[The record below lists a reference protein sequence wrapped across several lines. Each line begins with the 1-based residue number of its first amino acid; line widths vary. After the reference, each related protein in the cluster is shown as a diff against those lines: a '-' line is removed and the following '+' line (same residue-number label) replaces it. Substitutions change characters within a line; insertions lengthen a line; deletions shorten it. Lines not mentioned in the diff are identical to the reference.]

1 MENWKL
7 YVGSDGNEK
16 METEKEIDEQSVL
29 TVNRLQSDNI
39 KLGEWRMKLLNTEV
53 GEKLNLINLIIANLG
68 R

>member
-1 MENWKL
+1 M
-7 YVGSDGNEK
+7 YVGSDENEK

>member
-1 MENWKL
+1 M
-7 YVGSDGNEK
+7 YVGPDENEK

>member
-1 MENWKL
+1 M
-7 YVGSDGNEK
+7 YVGSDENEK
-16 METEKEIDEQSVL
+16 METKKEIDEQSVL

-53 GEKLNLINLIIANLG
+53 GEKLNLIIANLG

>member
-1 MENWKL
+1 M
-7 YVGSDGNEK
+7 YVGPDENEK

-29 TVNRLQSDNI
+29 TVNRLQIDNI

-53 GEKLNLINLIIANLG
+53 GEKLNLINLIFANLG

>member
-1 MENWKL
+1 M
-7 YVGSDGNEK
+7 YVGPDENEK
-16 METEKEIDEQSVL
+16 METKKEIDEQSVL
-29 TVNRLQSDNI
+29 TVNRLQIDNI

>member
-1 MENWKL
+1 M
-7 YVGSDGNEK
+7 YVGPDENEK

-29 TVNRLQSDNI
+29 TVNRLQIDNI

>member
-1 MENWKL
+1 
-7 YVGSDGNEK
+7 

-53 GEKLNLINLIIANLG
+53 GEKLNLIFANLG